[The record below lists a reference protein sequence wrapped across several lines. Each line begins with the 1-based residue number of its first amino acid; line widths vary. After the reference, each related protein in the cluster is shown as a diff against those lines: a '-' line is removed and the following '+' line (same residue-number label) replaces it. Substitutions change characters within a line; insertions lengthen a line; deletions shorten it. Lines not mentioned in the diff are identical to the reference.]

1 MLYIYSE
8 KSLMFKKVTKRILL
22 AVIATLTILV
32 AILLTTT
39 YNHAVGKTRDEVISS
54 LSVEEKLVVVNS
66 VQRPFTEESFVEL
79 LKELNVRF
87 PHIVLAQ
94 SIVET
99 GHWTSNIFKENHN
112 LFGMKQARVRVNTA
126 RGTQYNHAY
135 YDNWRESVYDYAF
148 YQCRYLGSIKT
159 EDEYFK
165 YLSESYAEADGYINI
180 LKKVIQKENLVK
192 KFE

>member
-1 MLYIYSE
+1 
-8 KSLMFKKVTKRILL
+8 MFKKVTKRVLWTVFTTI
-22 AVIATLTILV
+22 TILV
-32 AILLTTT
+32 TASVTMAYTLATDT
-39 YNHAVGKTRDEVISS
+39 TRDEVISN

-66 VQRPFTEESFVEL
+66 TEQPFSEESLVDL
-79 LKELNVRF
+79 LKELNVKF
-87 PHIVLAQ
+87 PHIVMAQ

-159 EDEYFK
+159 EDDYFQ
-165 YLSESYAEADGYINI
+165 YLSESYAEADDYINT
-180 LKKVIQKENLVK
+180 LKEVIQTDSLIKR
-192 KFE
+192 FE

>member
-1 MLYIYSE
+1 
-8 KSLMFKKVTKRILL
+8 MFKKVTKKVLWT
-22 AVIATLTILV
+22 VFATITILV
-32 AILLTTT
+32 TSVVTMAYTVAVDTT
-39 YNHAVGKTRDEVISS
+39 REEVISN
-54 LSVEEKLVVVNS
+54 LSVEEKLVLLNEVNH
-66 VQRPFTEESFVEL
+66 PFSEESLITL
-79 LKELNVRF
+79 LKELNVKF

-135 YDNWRESVYDYAF
+135 YDSWRESVYDYAF
-148 YQCRYLGSIKT
+148 YQCRYLASIKT
-159 EDEYFK
+159 EEQYFQ
-165 YLSESYAEADGYINI
+165 YLADSYAEAGDYINT
-180 LKKVIQKENLVK
+180 LKQVIETDSLIK